1 MLIAQ
6 RIIGKVSVLS
16 NAQRRFFILAVQ
28 AILCCR
34 WRTNFAS
41 MSRVS
46 SRTEKTFCRHFK
58 ESIDFSRIHREVI
71 DTVLPKDGED
81 LRVCGFDPTF
91 IPKSGTHTPGVSKF
105 WNGSGQR
112 AESGL
117 EATVAAVIDVV
128 RRIALPLAIHQT
140 LRPVASQALDS
151 DVQSQGGTKAA
162 NASTQTTASQTS
174 LTKADTTK
182 DERWL
187 IEEYLRHIQK
197 ILPLLRQKERR
208 AIA

>member
-6 RIIGKVSVLS
+6 HIIGKVSVLS

-34 WRTNFAS
+34 WRINFAS

-46 SRTEKTFCRHFK
+46 SRTEKTFRRHFTK
-58 ESIDFSRIHREVI
+58 SIDFPRIHREVI
-71 DTVLPKDGED
+71 DTVLPKDGEG
-81 LRVCGFDPTF
+81 LRVIGFDPTF

-117 EATVAAVIDVV
+117 EATVAAVIDVG

-140 LRPVASQALDS
+140 LRPAVSQAVDS
-151 DVQSQGGTKAA
+151 DIQSEGGKEATSATMQTIA
-162 NASTQTTASQTS
+162 RQTTVK
-174 LTKADTTK
+174 KADTTK
-182 DERWL
+182 DERRL
-187 IEEYLRHIQK
+187 IEEY
-197 ILPLLRQKERR
+197 
-208 AIA
+208 